1 MSILE
6 NTLRNSHDWAIDRIH
21 TLCDRNDEYDYQNA
35 YAIQQEFEEWLD
47 PNIEEHDIFSLQY
60 IGEEDDTRPS

>member
-1 MSILE
+1 MTILE